1 MHTCTHMHTHT
12 HTHTLTRTH
21 TQTAASW
28 NQVNVDIVS
37 SRKFKWLRHRAS
49 QHTQLLAQIKN
60 FVLTDEVDVRA
71 LLPTLRKQVSLLW
84 VVWQVNPLV

>member
-1 MHTCTHMHTHT
+1 MHTCTHAHTPM
-12 HTHTLTRTH
+12 H

-37 SRKFKWLRHRAS
+37 SRKFKWLRHRMGGAS

-84 VVWQVNPLV
+84 VVWQVNRPLV